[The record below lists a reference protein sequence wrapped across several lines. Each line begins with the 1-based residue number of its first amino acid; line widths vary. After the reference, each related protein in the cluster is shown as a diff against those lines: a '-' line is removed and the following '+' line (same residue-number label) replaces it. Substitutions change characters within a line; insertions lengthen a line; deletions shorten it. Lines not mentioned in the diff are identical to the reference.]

1 MLRFLRNLLAG
12 GLLALLAS
20 VAGASAHGLVL
31 VVNSGGASLSVVDM
45 DTHREIRTIPV
56 LREPH
61 HVVATP
67 DGHDLLVGD
76 TVGNEILV
84 LDKLNFALRRRVPV
98 ADPYQLGFS
107 PDGRYLT
114 VTGLARN
121 QVDVYDAASLTLA
134 KRFPLK
140 TMPSHLAYSPDG
152 SRVFV
157 TLQGTGRLA
166 AIDLKTM
173 KVLYETSV
181 GKAPA
186 GVLWLNGQVLVAL
199 MGEDGVAVVNP
210 ETGRTERRIVTGRGA
225 HQLFLSPDKHILWV
239 NNRVEGTTVALDP
252 ATLALKRS
260 YKVPGGPDD
269 IDFAPDGKLWITQRF
284 AHSVAVLDPA
294 SGAVES
300 IPVGR
305 SPHGLFI
312 SPDAKLDAQVSA
324 R

>member
-1 MLRFLRNLLAG
+1 MWHFARSLLAG
-12 GLLALLAS
+12 ALLAS
-20 VAGASAHGLVL
+20 LAAAPSWAGGAVL

-45 DTHREIRTIPV
+45 DTHREVRTIPV

-61 HVVATP
+61 HVAPTP
-67 DGHDLLVGD
+67 DGRELLVGD
-76 TVGNEILV
+76 TVGNEVLV
-84 LDKLNFALRRRVPV
+84 LDRLTFALRRRVTV

-107 PDGRYLT
+107 PDARYLT

-121 QVDVYDAASLTLA
+121 QVDIYDAATLA
-134 KRFPLK
+134 LVRRFPLK
-140 TMPSHLAYSPDG
+140 TMPSHLAYAPDG
-152 SRVFV
+152 GRVFV

-181 GKAPA
+181 GKTPA
-186 GVLWLNGQVLVAL
+186 GVLWLNGRVLVAL
-199 MGEDGVAVVNP
+199 MGEDGLAVVDP
-210 ETGRTERRIVTGRGA
+210 DTGQIERRVVTGRGA
-225 HQLFLSPDKHILWV
+225 HQLFLSPDRKILWV

-252 ATLALKRS
+252 ATLAVRRA
-260 YKVPGGPDD
+260 YQVPGGPDD
-269 IDFAPDGKLWITQRF
+269 IDFAPDGRLWITQRF
-284 AHSVAVLDPA
+284 AHAVAVLDPA
-294 SGAVES
+294 SGAVTS

-312 SPDAKLDAQVSA
+312 SPDARLDARVSA